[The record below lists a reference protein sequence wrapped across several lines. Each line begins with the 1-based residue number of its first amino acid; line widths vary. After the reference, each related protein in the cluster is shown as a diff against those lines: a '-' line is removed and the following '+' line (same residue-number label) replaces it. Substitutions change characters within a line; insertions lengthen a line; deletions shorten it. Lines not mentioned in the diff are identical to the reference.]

1 MICLCFSGEAEWS
14 ASAVDDSNG
23 MFDLVVDLCCL
34 HDCSGAGTCEAKRLA
49 VFDEHGMF
57 DLVVGRVSICL
68 AVSGLLTGHVSPT
81 QNSGS
86 LAGTVDYS
94 NGLLDLVVDLG

>member
-1 MICLCFSGEAEWS
+1 MEKLRQTRSEKNPQALFRYYRHKLIRMICLCFSGKAEWS

-57 DLVVGRVSICL
+57 DLVVGCVSM
-68 AVSGLLTGHVSPT
+68 
-81 QNSGS
+81 
-86 LAGTVDYS
+86 
-94 NGLLDLVVDLG
+94 